1 MFSKEGREEIR
12 KEQEKLDENLK
23 ATGKITGAAGVQVIA
38 TTANVL
44 TGNQTLT
51 QAIQGAKAPAKMAKA
66 IQDYPEIGAVLDA
79 YQKGEYHNL
88 ALSQEALQALSDA
101 TGISTEVLLTSITA
115 QRGIQGGTN
124 KTLTVI
130 DTHNELRQDSIQ
142 TLGHELDHIRGGKN
156 ETLADL
162 AGLAAKLNT
171 DAAII
176 ANQDTISPI
185 KAQLEDGKDAQTTA
199 QNQALLEGNDKT
211 FVENHDGREGEWS
224 YDHWGCIGNNCG
236 DAGERG
242 IRNSFPI
249 SNQEALIIKEAIG
262 TVVTP
267 IAVMEAYYKAET
279 DVEKIEVI
287 ANLIPANK
295 IASKAMRKIKAEEIV
310 KKIKKSDA
318 EKWNEIRAE
327 VKPPHARHKI
337 DQIVGKRAEIKNT
350 VVSSRVDMNKD
361 IELIRQGYGTPK
373 KGSSGE
379 MQIEING
386 RTYQTHAG
394 GSSTQSNR
402 LIPISS
408 NKMGEIFELSRGQY
422 VNLQEIVKHGGDIAK
437 ARAEMSR
444 RKDFKQSD
452 FDRAVEVYN
461 ATK

>member
-1 MFSKEGREEIR
+1 M
-12 KEQEKLDENLK
+12 
-23 ATGKITGAAGVQVIA
+23 GKIGDFAYNIGTS
-38 TTANVL
+38 L
-44 TGNQTLT
+44 NQEDINTHRQT
-51 QAIQGAKAPAKMAKA
+51 ITP
-66 IQDYPEIGAVLDA
+66 
-79 YQKGEYHNL
+79 
-88 ALSQEALQALSDA
+88 
-101 TGISTEVLLTSITA
+101 TE
-115 QRGIQGGTN
+115 
-124 KTLTVI
+124 KTLQSLSTDEQLAI
-130 DTHNELRQDSIQ
+130 KQD
-142 TLGHELDHIRGGKN
+142 
-156 ETLADL
+156 
-162 AGLAAKLNT
+162 
-171 DAAII
+171 
-176 ANQDTISPI
+176 
-185 KAQLEDGKDAQTTA
+185 
-199 QNQALLEGNDKT
+199 NQALLDGNEMQRNEEVGSGD
-211 FVENHDGREGEWS
+211 EMRDYDGDW
-224 YDHWGCIGNNCG
+224 
-236 DAGERG
+236 RG
-242 IRNSFPI
+242 K
-249 SNQEALIIKEAIG
+249 SNAQLAKETSEFMSNEEALIIKEVIG
-262 TVVTP
+262 NVLTP
-267 IAVMEAYYKAET
+267 VDVMEVYYKAET
-279 DVEKIEVI
+279 DAEKVEAI

-310 KKIKKSDA
+310 RRIKKSDA
-318 EKWNEIRAE
+318 EKWNEIRAH
-327 VKPPHARHKI
+327 VAPPHARHKI

-461 ATK
+461 AAK